1 MSNTNKRFIS
11 VQVKILAAVIMVFLI
26 AMAVVTG
33 YSAQQQ
39 KAELLQAVEAQAG
52 DLINSYFDS
61 MNTMMFT
68 GTMAK
73 REILREKLEGRD
85 EVLEIRMLRGD
96 PVSKLFGPGFEHE
109 KPVGDAE
116 VQALQG
122 KRVFEVVEVD
132 GHRELNIIQPFHA
145 LTNYNGTN
153 CITCHQVE
161 EGTVLGAVHLRYS
174 LETRDAAVE
183 RSVIRGALMN
193 LGVFVVGLI
202 LLTVL
207 VRHIV
212 IKPLNILRQTVE
224 TVEGEVDLRP
234 RVQLSVND
242 EFGNVGTAVNSMLDR
257 FRSTI
262 HELMAN
268 MEGLVEHANGLS
280 RVAEQSETGIV
291 EQEKQTKQLTL
302 AVSELST
309 AAQDV
314 ASSAARAE
322 EAARQALT
330 SASDGQNVVS
340 QVVNDIA
347 LLAGRIENA
356 GNVVKEL
363 AEGTSKIGQVS
374 EAITAIAEQT
384 NLLALNAAIEAARA
398 GEQGRGFAVVAD
410 EVRSLAQ
417 RTQEATQE
425 IRNII
430 EQLRNSSEEA
440 VKVMEEGKTEAEHS
454 VTESRLAGNALQEIA
469 ASVSSITDM
478 NTRIATAAEEQSA
491 MVEEVDRNIVS
502 INGVVH
508 KTAEGSRQ
516 TARSSEELASVAGR
530 LEQMINQFKT

>member
-1 MSNTNKRFIS
+1 MSNANKRFIS

-26 AMAVVTG
+26 AMAAVTA

-39 KAELLQAVEAQAG
+39 KEELLRAVEAQAG
-52 DLINSYFDS
+52 DLTNSYFDS
-61 MNTMMFT
+61 MNTMMVT

-73 REILREKLEGRD
+73 REILRDKMKVRD
-85 EVLEIRMLRGD
+85 EVLEIRMIRGE
-96 PVSKLFGPGFEHE
+96 PVSKLFGPGFEDE
-109 KPVGDAE
+109 KAVGDE
-116 VQALQG
+116 ELQALQG
-122 KRVFEVVEVD
+122 KRVFNVVEVD
-132 GHRELNIIQPFHA
+132 GHRELDIIQPFHA
-145 LTNYNGTN
+145 SSNYNGIN
-153 CITCHQVE
+153 CISCHQVE

-174 LETRDAAVE
+174 LEKRDAAVE
-183 RSVIRGALMN
+183 RSVLHGALMN
-193 LGVFVVGLI
+193 LGVFIVGLV

-212 IKPLNILRQTVE
+212 IKPLNVLRETVE
-224 TVEGEVDLRP
+224 TVEGDVDLRP
-234 RVQLSVND
+234 RVRLSVND
-242 EFGNVGTAVNSMLDR
+242 EFGNVGTSVNNMLDR

-262 HELMAN
+262 HELAAN
-268 MEGLVEHANGLS
+268 IEGLVEHATGLS
-280 RVAEQSETGIV
+280 QVAEQSESGIA
-291 EQEKQTKQLTL
+291 EQEQQTKQLTL

-314 ASSAARAE
+314 ASSAAKAE

-330 SASDGQNVVS
+330 SASDGQGVVS

-363 AEGTSKIGQVS
+363 AEGTGKIGQVS

-440 VKVMEEGKTEAEHS
+440 VKVMEEGKEEAEHS
-454 VTESRLAGNALQEIA
+454 VNESRLAGNALQEIA

-491 MVEEVDRNIVS
+491 MVEEVNRNIVS

-508 KTAEGSRQ
+508 KAAEGSRQ
-516 TARSSEELASVAGR
+516 TSRSSEDLASVASR
-530 LEQMINQFKT
+530 LEQMITQFKT